1 MMIPHHAP
9 TTLDPLKHTTIVI
22 HNPSNKP
29 IDTYEMDDATL
40 QISLG
45 TKGRSLPYSGD
56 LPYLHGGDTDLEM
69 EADPNYVKDEE
80 DEDTT
85 DGEDSF
91 VEDTPMNKEDMIH
104 GSSQ

>member
-56 LPYLHGGDTDLEM
+56 LPDLHGGDADLEM
-69 EADPNYVKDEE
+69 EADSNYVEDEE
-80 DEDTT
+80 DEDTI
-85 DGEDSF
+85 DGENSF